1 MPCYRL
7 KLSKRLDHR
16 MPYGLTLTQVSAS
29 QNDMVWIVHSQEV
42 RPNAKTCVIQVPVDL
57 PDQAQLD
64 IRMLTLHYVDAP
76 CLVDRVV
83 LATERLDDSYK
94 TTALVP
100 ETSKDD
106 SATLLDLA
114 RKGMTLLLPKGCM
127 DQPRRTPA
135 KASA

>member
-16 MPYGLTLTQVSAS
+16 LPYGLTLTQVSAS

-42 RPNAKTCVIQVPVDL
+42 RPNAKTCVIHVPVDL
-57 PDQAQLD
+57 PVQGQFD

-76 CLVDRVV
+76 RLVDRVV
-83 LATERLDDSYK
+83 LATERLDENYK
-94 TTALVP
+94 TAAFVP
-100 ETSKDD
+100 EGSEDD
-106 SATLLDLA
+106 SATILDLA
-114 RKGMTLLLPKGCM
+114 RKGVNLFRSKSNMGQM
-127 DQPRRTPA
+127 RRIPI

>member
-29 QNDMVWIVHSQEV
+29 RNDMVWIVHSQEV

-57 PDQAQLD
+57 PDQGQFD

-76 CLVDRVV
+76 RLVDRVV
-83 LATERLDDSYK
+83 LAMERLDENYK
-94 TTALVP
+94 TAAFVP
-100 ETSKDD
+100 EASKDD
-106 SATLLDLA
+106 SATILNLA
-114 RKGMTLLLPKGCM
+114 RKGMALFLPKGCM
-127 DQPRRTPA
+127 DQPLWTPA

>member
-16 MPYGLTLTQVSAS
+16 SPYGLTLTQVSAS

-42 RPNAKTCVIQVPVDL
+42 RPNAKTCVIHVPVDL
-57 PDQAQLD
+57 PDQGQFD
-64 IRMLTLHYVDAP
+64 IRMLTLHYMDAP
-76 CLVDRVV
+76 RLVDRVV
-83 LATERLDDSYK
+83 LAMERLDDSYE

-100 ETSKDD
+100 ETSRDD
-106 SATLLDLA
+106 SATILDLA
-114 RKGMTLLLPKGCM
+114 RKGMTLFLPKGRM